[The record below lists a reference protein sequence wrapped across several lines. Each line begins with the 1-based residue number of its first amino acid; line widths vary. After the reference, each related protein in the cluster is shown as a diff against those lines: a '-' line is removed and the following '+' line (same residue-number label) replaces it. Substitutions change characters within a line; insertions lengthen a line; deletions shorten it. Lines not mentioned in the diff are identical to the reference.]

1 MEHAVSRVKALR
13 GNHPAGDVICA
24 HRAARSGSEHA
35 KAEPRQFIPGEVP
48 VAAIGALRADCLR
61 VKISHENAEHAVD
74 MHQVRPVLIKLPLQ
88 LVNNAGKLRSLR
100 DQGGNDM
107 IPCGGHDALRCQ

>member
-1 MEHAVSRVKALR
+1 
-13 GNHPAGDVICA
+13 
-24 HRAARSGSEHA
+24 
-35 KAEPRQFIPGEVP
+35 
-48 VAAIGALRADCLR
+48 
-61 VKISHENAEHAVD
+61 